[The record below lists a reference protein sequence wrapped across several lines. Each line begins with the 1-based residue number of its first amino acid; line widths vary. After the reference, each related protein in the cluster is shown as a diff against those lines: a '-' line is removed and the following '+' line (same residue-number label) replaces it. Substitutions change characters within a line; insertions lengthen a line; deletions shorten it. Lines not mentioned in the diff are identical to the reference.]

1 MIHRAMNNNKR
12 WPIPV
17 NNFSRDSIHCAIEAG
32 QLKKRFRRQRDEME
46 ERGRGD
52 GLFMGECLSSDIK
65 SY

>member
-32 QLKKRFRRQRDEME
+32 QLEERFRRQRDEME
-46 ERGRGD
+46 ERGREGRVIY
-52 GLFMGECLSSDIK
+52 GRMFVE
-65 SY
+65 